1 MSIKRLSP
9 EELLALDRFA
19 VDEGNPHILVDKA
32 ICARCTS
39 RPCLVVCPARC
50 YQLKDGQLHFEYA
63 GCLECGTMACTNLA
77 ALNAYDVP
85 ARGGD

>member
-32 ICARCTS
+32 ICATLHGRGRAWWCARPGATS
-39 RPCLVVCPARC
+39 
-50 YQLKDGQLHFEYA
+50 
-63 GCLECGTMACTNLA
+63 
-77 ALNAYDVP
+77 
-85 ARGGD
+85 